1 MTCSW
6 FGRALT
12 KLQMQEIL
20 NRYFYDY
27 DDDRFVHMT
36 SCTDLLFVILTL
48 YRCLVNTM
56 ILTKVVMTT
65 LPNPRLLIVYI

>member
-20 NRYFYDY
+20 NRDFYDY
-27 DDDRFVHMT
+27 DRFVHMT

-65 LPNPRLLIVYI
+65 LPSPRLLIVYI